1 LILIKAGA
9 IGFSQTVGV
18 SSGGRFMLPRTGTG
32 ETMIIRTLP
41 AALAIVLLAT
51 LGARAQEPLVAYKTL
66 SPEVALDLARAALAD
81 CRQRGYQVAVA
92 VVDRFGLTQ
101 VVLRDRFAGP
111 HTPAT
116 ATGKAWTAVSFR
128 TNTTDLI
135 GVSQPGMPQ
144 SGLRDLPGAV
154 ILGGGMMVEAGG
166 SIVGGIGVS
175 GAPGGDADDA
185 CAKAGIA
192 AIRDKIDF

>member
-1 LILIKAGA
+1 MIARILLTAPIAALLAWAPAGA
-9 IGFSQTVGV
+9 
-18 SSGGRFMLPRTGTG
+18 
-32 ETMIIRTLP
+32 
-41 AALAIVLLAT
+41 
-51 LGARAQEPLVAYKTL
+51 QEALVAYKTL
-66 SPEVALDLARAALAD
+66 SPEVALDLARATLAD

-92 VVDRFGLTQ
+92 VVDRFGVTQ

-128 TNTTDLI
+128 TNTTDL
-135 GVSQPGMPQ
+135 VALTQ
-144 SGLRDLPGAV
+144 SGTPQAGVRDLPGAV
-154 ILGGGMMVEAGG
+154 VLGGGIMVQAGG
-166 SIVGGIGVS
+166 SLIGAIGVS

-192 AIRDKIDF
+192 AIQDKIDF